1 MVSMELSKTEAK
13 EESSVSQDTD
23 LPRYPYGLSLYL
35 DSDAL
40 AKLGI
45 ADMPKVGGTLQLMA
59 TVKVTGT
66 SERES
71 QNQDGTAESNACV
84 DLQIIAMELSGPAKD
99 AAKSLYP
106 NQN

>member
-1 MVSMELSKTEAK
+1 MVNLELSKTEAQ
-13 EESSVSQDTD
+13 EESGIDPS
-23 LPRYPYGLSLYL
+23 LPRYPYGLTIYL
-35 DSDAL
+35 DNDTL

-45 ADMPKVGGTLQLMA
+45 TDMPKVGGTMQLTA

-71 QNQDGTAESNACV
+71 QNKDGVAETNACV
-84 DLQIIAMELSGPAKD
+84 DLQIIAMELAGAAKD
-99 AAKSLYP
+99 AARSLYP